1 MEIMVEVDVLDKGKK
16 IFSITLEG
24 HTFAEVEAAFAK
36 LSIAAKGEGWK
47 LD

>member
-36 LSIAAKGEGWK
+36 LQTAAKGEGWK